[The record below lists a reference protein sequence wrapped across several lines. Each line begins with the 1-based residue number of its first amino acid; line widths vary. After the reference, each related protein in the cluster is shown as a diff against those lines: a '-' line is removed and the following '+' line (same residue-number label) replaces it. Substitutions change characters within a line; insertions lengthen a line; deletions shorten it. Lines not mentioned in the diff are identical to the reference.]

1 MKDILDIFQPH
12 GKLNFNVRLLSCP
25 YKCVENT
32 NDEDDDDNNDD
43 DDDDDDDNNDDN
55 DDDNNDGNR
64 NSGSNNNDNYLEQ
77 DEIANLEISNENEL
91 NLS

>member
-1 MKDILDIFQPH
+1 MKEILDIFQPH

-32 NDEDDDDNNDD
+32 NDEDDDNNDD
-43 DDDDDDDNNDDN
+43 

>member
-32 NDEDDDDNNDD
+32 NDEDDDNNDD
-43 DDDDDDDNNDDN
+43 DDDDN
-55 DDDNNDGNR
+55 DDNNDGNR

>member
-32 NDEDDDDNNDD
+32 NDEDDDNNDD
-43 DDDDDDDNNDDN
+43 DDDDNDNN

>member
-32 NDEDDDDNNDD
+32 NDEDDDNNDD
-43 DDDDDDDNNDDN
+43 DDDGN
-55 DDDNNDGNR
+55 DDNNDGNR